1 MRQVLRVAT
10 REPHDVGNERPLVLV
25 EVMLPAGT
33 VAADALNY
41 AEEDQQRLRVVHAVL
56 PAETLQAAQPR
67 HKIVEIVVYDSE
79 EVAVVDSR
87 LRLLRAPALATGT
100 WSLMSCSASALISLY
115 GLLYPSVF
123 PYPSLHLAGH
133 ADRDVDAPGPP
144 IDLAG
149 HGLRGVLLPRPAA
162 DAVRLRA
169 LPALLDERP
178 RHERPHLPQR
188 PDSRVDLTLHG
199 VDRLRHS
206 HLLSPC
212 LLKKYRGMINV
223 NNI

>member
-33 VAADALNY
+33 VAADALDY

-56 PAETLQAAQPR
+56 PAEILQAAQPR

-100 WSLMSCSASALISLY
+100 WSLMSCSASALISLMVFCIP
-115 GLLYPSVF
+115 LY
-123 PYPSLHLAGH
+123 SLIHPFTSQAMPTG
-133 ADRDVDAPGPP
+133 
-144 IDLAG
+144 
-149 HGLRGVLLPRPAA
+149 
-162 DAVRLRA
+162 
-169 LPALLDERP
+169 
-178 RHERPHLPQR
+178 
-188 PDSRVDLTLHG
+188 T
-199 VDRLRHS
+199 
-206 HLLSPC
+206 
-212 LLKKYRGMINV
+212 
-223 NNI
+223 